1 MKVDFRLTLMH
12 SVRSVWKKNKIE
24 GSTDIYPLT
33 LLCMWIAAYNWWN
46 EKHEYA
52 VSENLE
58 SEKYLKKRDHAYK
71 QILKLKNCINICL
84 TEAII
89 KPSKP
94 IEFLHCNH
102 EAKELLEEAQKQADA
117 LIANATKQSNALI
130 ADAQKQADQLIAE
143 AQKLLEEAQEQADVL
158 IAEAQEQA
166 DKLIAEAEKA
176 KECFYEILD
185 ENGDFVRID
194 KECDYETE
202 CGK

>member
-12 SVRSVWKKNKIE
+12 SIRSVWRKNKIE

-58 SEKYLKKRDHAYK
+58 SEKYLKERDHAYK

-84 TEAII
+84 TEASI

-94 IEFLHCNH
+94 IEFLHCDH
-102 EAKELLEEAQKQADA
+102 
-117 LIANATKQSNALI
+117 
-130 ADAQKQADQLIAE
+130 
-143 AQKLLEEAQEQADVL
+143 
-158 IAEAQEQA
+158 
-166 DKLIAEAEKA
+166 KA
-176 KECFYEILD
+176 KKCFYEILD

-202 CGK
+202 CGKE